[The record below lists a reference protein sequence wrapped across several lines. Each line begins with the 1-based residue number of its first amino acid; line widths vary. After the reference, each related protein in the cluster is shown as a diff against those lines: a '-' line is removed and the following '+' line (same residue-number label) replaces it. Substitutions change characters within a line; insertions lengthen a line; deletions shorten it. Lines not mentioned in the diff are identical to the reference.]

1 MVLLRQGADPK
12 APIPITSLCKAMK
25 KTLTALG
32 EPIIRG
38 SGSQSGV
45 ILPPKGH
52 LAMSGDILV
61 VTTWQGA
68 IPGIWG
74 R

>member
-1 MVLLRQGADPK
+1 
-12 APIPITSLCKAMK
+12 MK

-32 EPIIRG
+32 EPIIWG
-38 SGSQSGV
+38 SGSQSGM

-61 VTTWQGA
+61 VTTWQVG

>member
-1 MVLLRQGADPK
+1 
-12 APIPITSLCKAMK
+12 MK